1 MNKKIAVIFP
11 GVGYHVDKPLLYY
24 SKKLA
29 AQNGYEIKEVPY
41 GKFPKG
47 VKGSREKME
56 KAFFSALEQAGEI
69 LKDVD
74 FSAYEDVLFI
84 SKSVGTAV
92 ASAYAGKHG
101 LTTRNIYY
109 TPVEASFQFM
119 KRPGI
124 VFTGTADSWV
134 DFDTVERRCREGRF
148 LLYVT
153 EDGNH
158 SLETG
163 DVRRDLENLQTIMK
177 ITEEYI
183 SGGNSLESAKVT
195 VRHAKADDLE
205 QITALEAVCFPEAEA
220 GKKEDFEKRLSA
232 FPEHFWLL
240 EENGEIVSMVDG
252 MVSNS
257 SHLLD
262 EMFED
267 AGLHDENG
275 EWQMIFGV
283 ETRPDRQGRGYMDM
297 LMRRVIRDAE
307 KQGRKGLVLT
317 CKEDLIAFYERFGF
331 VNEGRSGSEHGG
343 AQWYEMRLRF

>member
-69 LKDVD
+69 LKDID
-74 FSAYEDVLFI
+74 FSEYEDVLFI

-92 ASAYAGKHG
+92 ASAYAGKYG
-101 LTTRNIYY
+101 LNTRNLYY

-119 KRPGI
+119 KQPGI
-124 VFTGTADSWV
+124 AFTGTADNWV
-134 DFDTVERRCREGRF
+134 TFDAVERGCREGGF
-148 LLYVT
+148 PLYVT

-183 SGGNSLESAKVT
+183 SGRRGLEVT
-195 VRHAKADDLE
+195 IRHADMDDLE
-205 QITALEAVCFPEAEA
+205 QIAALETLCFPEAEA
-220 GKKEDFEKRLSA
+220 GKREDFEKRLRV

-240 EENGEIVSMVDG
+240 EEDGEIVSMVNG

>member
-74 FSAYEDVLFI
+74 FSEYHDILFI

-101 LTTRNIYY
+101 LNTRNIYY

-119 KRPGI
+119 KQPGI
-124 VFTGTADSWV
+124 AFTGTADSWV
-134 DFDTVERRCREGRF
+134 TFDAVERGCRDGGF
-148 LLYVT
+148 PLHVT

-163 DVRRDLENLQTIMK
+163 DVRRDLENLQMIMK

-183 SGGNSLESAKVT
+183 SGRRGLEVT
-195 VRHAKADDLE
+195 IRHAD
-205 QITALEAVCFPEAEA
+205 
-220 GKKEDFEKRLSA
+220 
-232 FPEHFWLL
+232 
-240 EENGEIVSMVDG
+240 MDG
-252 MVSNS
+252 QQQQTS
-257 SHLLD
+257 
-262 EMFED
+262 F
-267 AGLHDENG
+267 
-275 EWQMIFGV
+275 
-283 ETRPDRQGRGYMDM
+283 R
-297 LMRRVIRDAE
+297 
-307 KQGRKGLVLT
+307 
-317 CKEDLIAFYERFGF
+317 
-331 VNEGRSGSEHGG
+331 
-343 AQWYEMRLRF
+343 